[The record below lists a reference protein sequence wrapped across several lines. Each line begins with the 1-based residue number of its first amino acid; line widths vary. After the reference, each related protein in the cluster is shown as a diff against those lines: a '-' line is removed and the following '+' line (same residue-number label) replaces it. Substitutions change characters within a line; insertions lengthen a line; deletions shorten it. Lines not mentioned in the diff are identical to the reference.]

1 MDRAEIVS
9 VDNTIRTPAGTFS
22 KSLKTREGTAMN
34 MWEIEYKVYA
44 LGIGLVHDAEMHLT
58 KYGMVTAQK

>member
-1 MDRAEIVS
+1 
-9 VDNTIRTPAGTFS
+9 
-22 KSLKTREGTAMN
+22 